1 MHQNSFQVLKIRRRH
16 NPLSVLVIV
25 WLHCLTNDVESLQ
38 KSLKMHQNCFQVLKL
53 GIRHN
58 PLRVLVIVWIHW
70 LSKPFLKWSCVLIK
84 CRPSWIHF
92 FMNERLQKQIWR
104 AFTHPTNALLCIF
117 FVDIDSNGN
126 PKMQISWVELG
137 WSTIKHPLLKWF
149 CFVNR
154 KRRKL
159 AIRRKRGN
167 TRIQFICLWQKLT
180 KLVNNSS
187 LMAVL
192 CHQEDKKCDNQGKL
206 HCLWQQS

>member
-1 MHQNSFQVLKIRRRH
+1 M
-16 NPLSVLVIV
+16 
-25 WLHCLTNDVESLQ
+25 
-38 KSLKMHQNCFQVLKL
+38 
-53 GIRHN
+53 
-58 PLRVLVIVWIHW
+58 
-70 LSKPFLKWSCVLIK
+70 WSCVLIK

-167 TRIQFICLWQKLT
+167 TRIQFIFFVTKLT

-206 HCLWQQS
+206 HCLWQQSECSVLWCAAILVIGQLLYWLLVSCYIGQLHLLESVDHWPVVAE